1 MLFKLQRKLGYRAD
15 DGQAGAFDGL
25 EHADRKRILD
35 KLLAEEQLA
44 AAQGKVTAPPKA
56 EPSPRHKFPLP
67 VARNKVR
74 ERPACTEHRWTPPA
88 SDGISNCFDCDEEK
102 LGEVNE

>member
-1 MLFKLQRKLGYRAD
+1 M
-15 DGQAGAFDGL
+15 FDGL
-25 EHADRKRILD
+25 EYAYRKRILD
-35 KLLAEEQLA
+35 RLVGEEQLA

-74 ERPACTEHRWTPPA
+74 ERPSCVRSIGGRHLLRTA
-88 SDGISNCFDCDEEK
+88 
-102 LGEVNE
+102 

>member
-1 MLFKLQRKLGYRAD
+1 MLFKLQRKLGYEAND
-15 DGQAGAFDGL
+15 EQARVFDGL
-25 EHADRKRILD
+25 EYADRKRILD
-35 KLLAEEQLA
+35 RLVGEEQIA

-74 ERPACTEHRWTPPA
+74 QRPTCETHRLTPPA
-88 SDGISNCFDCDEEK
+88 SDGISNCVNCDHEEK
-102 LGEVNE
+102 RE